1 MASSKITDVLLRVSD
16 LEVRFPAPSR
26 FSKARWI
33 VPVNHVALDL
43 RRRETIALVGE
54 SGSGKTTTGKAL
66 VRLLKP
72 WGGQILYNGSDVAR
86 WSGRKLHQ
94 YHKSAQL
101 IFQDPYGSLNPVH
114 TVSQHLSLPLQLH
127 QSQEPGTLSEKIESL
142 LSRVGLVPV
151 QEIRDKY
158 PHELSGGQRQR
169 VAIARALAVNPEFMV
184 ADEPISMLDVS
195 IRADILHLL
204 QNLQNDFGLSMV
216 YITHDL
222 ASAYYI
228 ADRILVMYGGIIV
241 ESGDSGEIVKK
252 PAHPYTQL
260 LLAATPGS
268 PVEGP
273 LPETSTGA
281 PNLLLDRQGC
291 VFYDR
296 CPHAMARC
304 QVSQPQLKS
313 IAARHDAACY
323 LYDDRPSEA
332 LGH

>member
-1 MASSKITDVLLRVSD
+1 MAANINTDFLLHVTD
-16 LEVRFPAPSR
+16 LEVRFPSPSR
-26 FSKARWI
+26 YTKARWI
-33 VPVNHVALDL
+33 VPVNHVSFDL
-43 RRRETIALVGE
+43 KRRETVGLVGE
-54 SGSGKTTTGKAL
+54 SGSGKTTAGKTL

-72 WGGQILYNGSDVAR
+72 WAGHIVYKGEDVAR
-86 WSGRKLHQ
+86 WTGSKLHQ

-114 TVSQHLSLPLQLH
+114 TVSQHLALPLQLH
-127 QSQEPGTLSEKIESL
+127 QKGVSGSLEDKIEAL
-142 LSRVGLVPV
+142 LDRVGLVPAA
-151 QEIRDKY
+151 EIRTKY

-204 QNLQNDFGLSMV
+204 QNLQKDFALSMV

-222 ASAYYI
+222 ASARYI
-228 ADRILVMYGGIIV
+228 SDRILVMYGGTIV
-241 ESGDSGEIVKK
+241 ESGDSQDIVKQ

-268 PVEGP
+268 PVTGP
-273 LPETSTGA
+273 LPETTTGA

-291 VFYDR
+291 VFYQR
-296 CPHAMARC
+296 CPHAMDRC
-304 QVSQPQLKS
+304 RTEVPALKDV
-313 IAARHDAACY
+313 AHGHAAACH
-323 LYDDRPSEA
+323 LYNDQRPSS
-332 LGH
+332 